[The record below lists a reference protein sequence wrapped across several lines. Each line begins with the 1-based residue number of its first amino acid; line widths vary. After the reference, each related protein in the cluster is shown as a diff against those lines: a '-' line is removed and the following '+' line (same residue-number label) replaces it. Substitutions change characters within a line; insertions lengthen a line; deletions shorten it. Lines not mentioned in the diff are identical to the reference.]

1 LLRLILLRKILAH
14 KSATFQ
20 DTQNHCHQLRR
31 TKIHTTKKLEKLVKK
46 LITTGQN
53 TDCGILGKW
62 NATVFYVDRKKCWLI
77 TNGLTKYNIILTDI
91 KSSDLSKIEQIF
103 KDALFGQLIY
113 DGIIMDFENL
123 NSIIGGLDFLPTDND
138 RSTTGFQNQRLGEL
152 DWWKHE
158 FESLENMPIK
168 DLTNRMNTSPIRI
181 GKGSKMSDYTD
192 SIEEMKKILSE

>member
-1 LLRLILLRKILAH
+1 M
-14 KSATFQ
+14 
-20 DTQNHCHQLRR
+20 RR

-46 LITTGQN
+46 LITTDKK

-77 TNGLTKYNIILTDI
+77 TNGLTKYNVILTDI

-113 DGIIMDFENL
+113 DGIITDFENME
-123 NSIIGGLDFLPTDND
+123 SIIGGLDFLPTDND
-138 RSTTGFQNQRLGEL
+138 RSTIGFQNHNLESL

-158 FESLENMPIK
+158 FGSLENMQIK
-168 DLTNRMNTSPIRI
+168 DLTNRLNTSPIHI
-181 GKGSKMSDYTD
+181 GKGNKSSDYTD
-192 SIEEMKKILSE
+192 SIEEMKKTLAE